1 MRHAM
6 VHTFVT
12 LTVLSPVECGL
23 RGCAIQLAIQC
34 TVLSINHS
42 GESQSIVLYM
52 SLVGSPGSP
61 WASVTAPWSV
71 ALPIAMGQRSV
82 SLVTQTDRLIKT
94 LARVS

>member
-23 RGCAIQLAIQC
+23 RGCANRDTVAIYRLQC
-34 TVLSINHS
+34 INYS

-71 ALPIAMGQRSV
+71 ARIDGSALG
-82 SLVTQTDRLIKT
+82 VTCHTD
-94 LARVS
+94 